1 MKCRSEEPDKF
12 WRNFDKKKVGQIEGF
27 VDQRKAMEEAVG
39 QILAASDAADV
50 KLRKIYDRAQQVQNL
65 SYETRKT
72 EQEEKREKIKTAS
85 NVQEVWRTGGGDHEE
100 IDWLFLALAR
110 AAGLEPAWLPLVTN
124 ISSKS
129 RG

>member
-1 MKCRSEEPDKF
+1 
-12 WRNFDKKKVGQIEGF
+12 
-27 VDQRKAMEEAVG
+27 MEEAVG